1 MDLHSLAS
9 IGVLTANAVFMII
22 AVAGYLKMNTHES
35 RRQQYLAHA
44 LAESRDA
51 GLELRGVARELMR
64 MIERADRSVA
74 WQRQA
79 LQPGAAGTSFEL
91 DGAEPDAEKLRGFE
105 SLAGVTEAE
114 YEQWRRRQQV
124 ELERVLHQRR
134 RLQQE
139 LDAAR
144 RRADEAERQS
154 GRSRSERSLRERTE
168 LKSLQQQ
175 LHQTQSLLTEC
186 KDMLRHAE
194 ARAALA
200 ESTGEVAVGE
210 AARLRE
216 QIAEL
221 DARMRRQQCEKEF
234 IEDHLLALDQLVRK
248 QSGESGMDGE
258 RSGAMSA

>member
-1 MDLHSLAS
+1 MDLEVLAS
-9 IGVLTANAVFMII
+9 VGVLTANAVFMII

-74 WQRQA
+74 WQRQT
-79 LQPGAAGTSFEL
+79 LEPGAAAPSFEL
-91 DGAEPDAEKLRGFE
+91 DSEEPDAEKLRGFE
-105 SLAGVTEAE
+105 SLAGVSEAE

-139 LDAAR
+139 LDAVR
-144 RRADEAERQS
+144 RRADEAERQA
-154 GRSRSERSLRERTE
+154 GRTRSDLSLRERTE
-168 LKSLQQQ
+168 LKSLHQQ
-175 LHQTQSLLTEC
+175 LHQTQLLLTEC

-200 ESTGEVAVGE
+200 ESSGEVAVGE
-210 AARLRE
+210 AARLRQ

-221 DARMRRQQCEKEF
+221 DARMKRQQCEKEF
-234 IEDHLLALDQLVRK
+234 IEDHLLVLDRLVRNQSAESSTEGE
-248 QSGESGMDGE
+248 QSG
-258 RSGAMSA
+258 AISA